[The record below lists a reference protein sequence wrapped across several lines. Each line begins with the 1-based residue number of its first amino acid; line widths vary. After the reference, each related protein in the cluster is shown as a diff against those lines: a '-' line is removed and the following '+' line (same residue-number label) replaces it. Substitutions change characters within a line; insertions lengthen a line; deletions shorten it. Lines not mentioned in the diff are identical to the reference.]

1 MKPFWQIVL
10 LAVWINLA
18 ETARWILYAK
28 SRFDALFQSM
38 GRELPNEPING
49 ILWMIWGIVI
59 AVVVYVLS
67 KKFTLWQTTIITWFA
82 VFVLVWIALW
92 NSAVLPVEI
101 LPVVVPMSLLT
112 IFIAALIAKKL
123 QPHVTS
129 SK

>member
-1 MKPFWQIVL
+1 
-10 LAVWINLA
+10 
-18 ETARWILYAK
+18 
-28 SRFDALFQSM
+28 LFQSM

-67 KKFTLWQTTIITWFA
+67 KKFTIWQTTVITWFA
-82 VFVLVWIALW
+82 TFVLVWIALW